1 MQDVSWND
9 LRYVLAVARTG
20 TLSSAAARLR
30 VDPTTVSRRIGRT
43 ASIVSS
49 RLFYRSGGMLVPTEA
64 GQIVIA
70 HAERIEFEVDRL
82 KNTVADADTAI
93 SGSVRVTSVPI
104 LVNRVLIP
112 ALLELHN
119 KNPLLQLELIADATN
134 LSLNRR
140 DADIAVRLARPHKEQ
155 SVVARRIGQLDY
167 AVFGPSGRKARDLPW
182 ITYEQGMA
190 ALPQAAWIA
199 KVIKHERADR
209 SNLAVNDAEGVLQ
222 AIAAGLGKSLLPC
235 AIGEQVKG
243 LSRLGGRMPV
253 LSREIWLL
261 VHPELR
267 HLGRIRA
274 VTDWLERVVRGLGA
288 RERRHG
294 RARNRDSV
302 DPRV

>member
-20 TLSSAAARLR
+20 TLSAAAIRLR
-30 VDPTTVSRRIGRT
+30 VDPTTVSRRIGRV
-43 ASIVSS
+43 ASILGS
-49 RLFYRSGGMLVPTEA
+49 RLFDRSDGLLLPTEA
-64 GQIVIA
+64 GQTVVA
-70 HAERIEFEVDRL
+70 HAERIEVEVDRL
-82 KNTVADADTAI
+82 RNATADADTAI
-93 SGSVRVTSVPI
+93 SGSVRITSVPI

-112 ALLELHN
+112 AVPDLRD
-119 KNPLLQLELIADATN
+119 KNPLLQLELIADAAN

-167 AVFGPSGRKARDLPW
+167 AVFGPAGRNARSLPW
-182 ITYEQGMA
+182 ITYERDMA

-199 KVIKHERADR
+199 RAIKHERTET
-209 SNLAVNDAEGVLQ
+209 SSLAVNDAEGVLQ
-222 AIAAGLGKSLLPC
+222 AIAAGFGKSLLPC
-235 AIGEQVKG
+235 AVGEQVKG
-243 LSRLGGRMPV
+243 LSRLGGRRPV

-274 VTDWLERVVRGLGA
+274 VMDWIERAVHGLGA
-288 RERRHG
+288 RRTKARG
-294 RARNRDSV
+294 RKSV
-302 DPRV
+302 D

>member
-1 MQDVSWND
+1 MQDISWND
-9 LRYVLAVARTG
+9 LRYVLAVARCG

-30 VDPTTVSRRIGRT
+30 VDPTTVSRRIGRA
-43 ASIVSS
+43 ASILSS
-49 RLFYRSGGMLVPTEA
+49 RLFYRAGGTLLPTEA

-70 HAERIEFEVDRL
+70 HAERIELEVDRV
-82 KNTVADADTAI
+82 KATVADADAAVA
-93 SGSVRVTSVPI
+93 GSVRVTSVPV

-112 ALLELHN
+112 ALPELHN
-119 KNPLLQLELIADATN
+119 KNPLLQLELIADAAN

-167 AVFGPSGRKARDLPW
+167 AVFGPAGQAARGLPW
-182 ITYEQGMA
+182 ITYERGMA

-199 KVIKHERADR
+199 RTVKQGQADR
-209 SNLAVNDAEGVLQ
+209 SKLTVNDAEAVLQ

-243 LSRLGGRMPV
+243 LSRLGGRRPV

-274 VTDWLERVVRGLGA
+274 VTDWLEGVVRGLGA
-288 RERRHG
+288 RMTR
-294 RARNRDSV
+294 S
-302 DPRV
+302 RV

>member
-30 VDPTTVSRRIGRT
+30 VDPTTVSRRIGR
-43 ASIVSS
+43 AALILGS

-64 GQIVIA
+64 GQLVLA

-112 ALLELHN
+112 ALPELHN
-119 KNPLLQLELIADATN
+119 KYPMLQLELIADATN

-167 AVFGPSGRKARDLPW
+167 VVFGPSGRKARGLPW

-199 KVIKHERADR
+199 KKAIKHERADR
-209 SNLAVNDAEGVLQ
+209 SNLAVNDAEAVLQ

-235 AIGEQVKG
+235 AIGVQVKG
-243 LSRLGGRMPV
+243 LSRLGGRSPV

-288 RERRHG
+288 RRTK
-294 RARNRDSV
+294 A
-302 DPRV
+302 

>member
-30 VDPTTVSRRIGRT
+30 VDPTTVSRRIGR
-43 ASIVSS
+43 AALILGS

-64 GQIVIA
+64 GQLVLA

-112 ALLELHN
+112 ALPELHN
-119 KNPLLQLELIADATN
+119 KYPMLQLELIADATN

-155 SVVARRIGQLDY
+155 SVVARRWC
-167 AVFGPSGRKARDLPW
+167 SGRRDERL
-182 ITYEQGMA
+182 A
-190 ALPQAAWIA
+190 ACLGSPTSRAWRPCRRQRGSP
-199 KVIKHERADR
+199 KRSSMSEPTDR
-209 SNLAVNDAEGVLQ
+209 
-222 AIAAGLGKSLLPC
+222 
-235 AIGEQVKG
+235 
-243 LSRLGGRMPV
+243 
-253 LSREIWLL
+253 IW
-261 VHPELR
+261 R
-267 HLGRIRA
+267 
-274 VTDWLERVVRGLGA
+274 
-288 RERRHG
+288 
-294 RARNRDSV
+294 
-302 DPRV
+302 